1 MDPIANMLVQIKNAL
16 AVKKSALF
24 LPFSKMK
31 FEIARIL
38 LENGYLENVKIFSR
52 GTKKFLKIE
61 LKYDEKGRPVI
72 QELKKISKPGCRIYI
87 KNKEIK
93 PVKSGLGFLIISTPQ
108 GLMTS
113 IEAKKKGL
121 GGEVICEVF

>member
-1 MDPIANMLVQIKNAL
+1 MR
-16 AVKKSALF
+16 
-24 LPFSKMK
+24 

-52 GTKKFLKIE
+52 GPKKFLKIE

-87 KNKEIK
+87 KNKDIK
-93 PVKSGLGFLIISTPQ
+93 PIKSGLGFLIISTPQ

-113 IEAKKKGL
+113 LEAKKKGL

>member
-1 MDPIANMLVQIKNAL
+1 MDSIAEMLVQIKNAL
-16 AVKKSALF
+16 AVKKTALS
-24 LPFSKMK
+24 LTFSKMR

-52 GTKKFLKIE
+52 GPKKFLKIE

-87 KNKEIK
+87 KNKDIK
-93 PVKSGLGFLIISTPQ
+93 PIKSGLGFLIISTPQ

-113 IEAKKKGL
+113 LEAKKKGL